1 MTLSSKKNRI
11 IFIDIMRAIAV
22 FQMVQGHTIDAF
34 LSNNYRVLNNP
45 VFEAWLF
52 MRGVTAPIFLFSA
65 GAVFTYLFRLHDQT
79 FESNPRVTKG
89 IKRAA
94 LLLFLGYLLR
104 FPAPTLIDFSSVSPV
119 AWQTF
124 QSIDV
129 LQLIAVGLLFII
141 SLFLIIEKL
150 KLNDYWVF
158 GSIAIVCM
166 FIFPFTESVNWTKY
180 FPVYLASY
188 LYKDTGSQFPIF
200 PWLGYV
206 LAGAFLGTY
215 LAKNPMIF
223 KSARFSRNIF
233 IAGIAFLFISLIGHI
248 IGTAWVKNYYWD
260 TSPNLM
266 ILRLGFVLILNAV
279 VSLISIRIE
288 SIPRIIILIGR
299 NTLLI
304 YVVHLVILYGSAW
317 NPGLSVL
324 FDKAFDLWNTIGSAV
339 LMLGLMTLMVYV
351 IHKLK
356 IKNKEIVT

>member
-1 MTLSSKKNRI
+1 MTQSSKKNRI

-34 LSNNYRVLNNP
+34 LSNNYRSLNSP
-45 VFEAWLF
+45 VFASWFF

-65 GAVFTYLFRLHDQT
+65 GAVFTYLFRLHDQP
-79 FESNPRVTKG
+79 FETNPRVTKG
-89 IKRAA
+89 IKRFG

-104 FPAPTLIDFSSVSPV
+104 FPTPTLIDFSSVSPI

-129 LQLIAVGLLFII
+129 LQLIGTGLLFII
-141 SLFLIIEKL
+141 TLFLIIEKL
-150 KLNDYWVF
+150 QLNDYWVF
-158 GSIAIVCM
+158 GSIALFCI
-166 FIFPFTESVNWTKY
+166 FIFPLTELVNWTKY

-188 LYKDTGSQFPIF
+188 LYKGTGSQFPLF
-200 PWLGYV
+200 PWLGFI
-206 LAGAFLGTY
+206 LSGAFLGTY
-215 LAKNPMIF
+215 LAKNPMVF
-223 KSARFSRNIF
+223 KSARFSRNLF
-233 IAGIAFLFISLIGHI
+233 IIGAGFLLISLIGHI
-248 IGTAWVKNYYWD
+248 IGSYLVTNYYWD

-266 ILRLGFVLILNAV
+266 LLRLGFVLILNSV
-279 VSLISIRIE
+279 VSLICLRID

-324 FDKAFDLWNTIGSAV
+324 FDKAFNVWNTLGSAV
-339 LMLGLMTLMVYV
+339 LMLGLMTLMVFI

>member
-65 GAVFTYLFRLHDQT
+65 GAVFSYLFRLHDQT

-158 GSIAIVCM
+158 GSIALVCM
-166 FIFPFTESVNWTKY
+166 YIFPLTELVNWTKY

-233 IAGIAFLFISLIGHI
+233 IIGTAFLFISLIGHI

-324 FDKAFDLWNTIGSAV
+324 FDRAFGLWNTIGSAV
-339 LMLGLMTLMVYV
+339 LMIGLMTLMVFI

>member
-1 MTLSSKKNRI
+1 MTQSSRKNRI

-45 VFEAWLF
+45 VFGAWLF
-52 MRGVTAPIFLFSA
+52 MRGITAPIFLFSA
-65 GAVFTYLFRLHDQT
+65 GAVFTYLFRLHDQP
-79 FESNPRVTKG
+79 FESNPRVKKG
-89 IKRAA
+89 IKRFA
-94 LLLFLGYLLR
+94 LLLFLGYLMR
-104 FPAPTLIDFSSVSPV
+104 YPAPTLIDFSSVSPV

-129 LQLIAVGLLFII
+129 LQLIAIGILFII
-141 SLFLIIEKL
+141 SLFFIIEKL
-150 KLNDYWVF
+150 KLNDYWLF
-158 GSIAIVCM
+158 ASIAM
-166 FIFPFTESVNWTKY
+166 FCIYIFPLTELVNWTKY
-180 FPVYLASY
+180 LPVYLASY
-188 LYKDTGSQFPIF
+188 LYKGTGSQFPLF
-200 PWLGYV
+200 PWLGYL

-215 LAKNPMIF
+215 LAKKPMVF
-223 KSARFSRNIF
+223 KSARFSSNLF
-233 IAGIAFLFISLIGHI
+233 IIGLLLLLISLIGHI
-248 IGTAWVKNYYWD
+248 IGYNWVQNYYWD

-266 ILRLGFVLILNAV
+266 ILRLGFVLILNSV
-279 VSLISIRIE
+279 VSLISLRID

-324 FDKAFDLWNTIGSAV
+324 FDKAFDIWNTLGSAV
-339 LMLGLMTLMVYV
+339 LMLGLMTLMVFI

-356 IKNKEIVT
+356 LKNKEIVT

>member
-89 IKRAA
+89 IKRSA

-119 AWQTF
+119 AWQSF

-141 SLFLIIEKL
+141 
-150 KLNDYWVF
+150 
-158 GSIAIVCM
+158 
-166 FIFPFTESVNWTKY
+166 
-180 FPVYLASY
+180 
-188 LYKDTGSQFPIF
+188 
-200 PWLGYV
+200 
-206 LAGAFLGTY
+206 
-215 LAKNPMIF
+215 
-223 KSARFSRNIF
+223 
-233 IAGIAFLFISLIGHI
+233 
-248 IGTAWVKNYYWD
+248 
-260 TSPNLM
+260 
-266 ILRLGFVLILNAV
+266 
-279 VSLISIRIE
+279 
-288 SIPRIIILIGR
+288 
-299 NTLLI
+299 
-304 YVVHLVILYGSAW
+304 
-317 NPGLSVL
+317 
-324 FDKAFDLWNTIGSAV
+324 
-339 LMLGLMTLMVYV
+339 
-351 IHKLK
+351 
-356 IKNKEIVT
+356 

>member
-1 MTLSSKKNRI
+1 MTQSSRKNRI

-34 LSNNYRVLNNP
+34 LSNNYRIPNNP
-45 VFEAWLF
+45 VFGAWLF

-65 GAVFTYLFRLHDQT
+65 GAVFTYLFRLHDQS
-79 FESNPRVTKG
+79 FDSNPRVKKG
-89 IKRAA
+89 IKRFA
-94 LLLFLGYLLR
+94 LLMLLGYLLR
-104 FPAPTLIDFSSVSPV
+104 FPTPTLIDFSSVSTV

-124 QSIDV
+124 ESIDV
-129 LQLIAVGLLFII
+129 LQLIGVGILFVIT
-141 SLFLIIEKL
+141 LFFIIEKL

-158 GSIAIVCM
+158 GSIAIICLL
-166 FIFPFTESVNWTKY
+166 IFPFTESINWTKY

-188 LYKDTGSQFPIF
+188 FYKGTGSQFPIF
-200 PWLGYV
+200 PWIGY
-206 LAGAFLGTY
+206 LLSGAFLGTY
-215 LAKNPMIF
+215 LAKNPMVF
-223 KSARFSRNIF
+223 KTAKFSQNLF
-233 IAGIAFLFISLIGHI
+233 IIGMLFFFISLIGHI
-248 IGTAWVKNYYWD
+248 IGSIWVHNYNWD
-260 TSPNLM
+260 SSPNLI
-266 ILRLGFVLILNAV
+266 ILRLGFVLALNSV
-279 VSLISIRIE
+279 VSLICLRIN

-324 FDKAFDLWNTIGSAV
+324 FYKSFDIWNTIGSAV
-339 LMLGLMTLMVYV
+339 LMLGLMTLMVFI

>member
-1 MTLSSKKNRI
+1 
-11 IFIDIMRAIAV
+11 
-22 FQMVQGHTIDAF
+22 MVQGHTIDAF
-34 LSNNYRVLNNP
+34 LSNNYRTMNSP
-45 VFEAWLF
+45 VFATWFF

-65 GAVFTYLFRLHDQT
+65 GAVFTYLFRLHDT
-79 FESNPRVTKG
+79 AFESNPRVTKG
-89 IKRAA
+89 IKRFA

-104 FPAPTLIDFSSVSPV
+104 FPAPTLIDFSSVSAA

-129 LQLIAVGLLFII
+129 LQLIGTGLLFII
-141 SLFLIIEKL
+141 TLFYLIEKF
-150 KLNDYWVF
+150 KWNDYWVF
-158 GSIAIVCM
+158 GSIAMICM
-166 FIFPFTESVNWTKY
+166 FIFPLTEMVPWSKY

-188 LYKDTGSQFPIF
+188 FFKGTGSQFPIF
-200 PWLGYV
+200 PWIGFL

-215 LAKNPMIF
+215 LAKNPMVF
-223 KSARFSRNIF
+223 KTSRFSRNLF
-233 IAGIAFLFISLIGHI
+233 FAGVLFVIISLIGHI
-248 IGTAWVKNYYWD
+248 IGSIWFPYYYWD

-266 ILRLGFVLILNAV
+266 LLRLGFVLILNSV
-279 VSLISIRIE
+279 VSIICLRID

-324 FDKAFDLWNTIGSAV
+324 FDKAFNVWNTIGSAV
-339 LMLGLMTLMVYV
+339 LMLGLMTLMVFI

>member
-1 MTLSSKKNRI
+1 
-11 IFIDIMRAIAV
+11 MRAIAV

-34 LSNNYRVLNNP
+34 LSNDYRILNNP
-45 VFEAWLF
+45 VFGAWFF

-65 GAVFTYLFRLHDQT
+65 GAVFTYLFRLHNEP

-89 IKRAA
+89 IKRFA
-94 LLLFLGYLLR
+94 LLVFLGYLLR
-104 FPAPTLIDFSSVSPV
+104 FPTPTLIDFTSVSPA

-124 QSIDV
+124 ESIDV
-129 LQLIAVGLLFII
+129 LQLIGTGLLLII
-141 SLFLIIEKL
+141 TLFYIIEKL

-158 GSIAIVCM
+158 GSIALICM
-166 FIFPFTESVNWTKY
+166 FIFPFTDSVNWTKY
-180 FPVYLASY
+180 LPVYLASY
-188 LYKDTGSQFPIF
+188 IYKGTGSQFPLF
-200 PWLGYV
+200 PWVGFL

-223 KSARFSRNIF
+223 KSAKFSRN
-233 IAGIAFLFISLIGHI
+233 LFIFGIGFLLLIG
-248 IGTAWVKNYYWD
+248 TLWVSNYYWD
-260 TSPNLM
+260 SSPNLM
-266 ILRLGFVLILNAV
+266 LLRLGFVLILNSV
-279 VSLISIRIE
+279 VSIICLRIE

-324 FDKAFDLWNTIGSAV
+324 FDKAFNVWNTIGSAV
-339 LMLGLMTLMVYV
+339 LMLGLMTLMVYI